1 MLEISKLSMFCSVNQ
16 KGHTQRRDWDGPIVD
31 RVGKS
36 DYPKYESV
44 GRAVLIRKK
53 MRLMMGEA
61 ARTRQPVSTIQ
72 LFSSSLAA
80 KLIVG
85 LFYTVANNALERNLC
100 QCHTLKLCC
109 LRPTSSPVVS
119 QDLMLSVIFLH
130 SNMAHISLELRND
143 ASCCRPDNV
152 LPHLNHLYDEN
163 ESCSEVLLF
172 SHARC

>member
-1 MLEISKLSMFCSVNQ
+1 MLEILKLSIFCSVNQ

-53 MRLMMGEA
+53 MRLMMWEA
-61 ARTRQPVSTIQ
+61 ARTRQPVSMIQ
-72 LFSSSLAA
+72 LFSSSLGA

-85 LFYTVANNALERNLC
+85 LFYAVREQVSSSSCVLQIPAVTNNALECNLC
-100 QCHTLKLCC
+100 QCHTFKLCC

-130 SNMAHISLELRND
+130 SHMAHISLEFRND
-143 ASCCRPDNV
+143 ASCCRPDNF
-152 LPHLNHLYDEN
+152 PI
-163 ESCSEVLLF
+163 
-172 SHARC
+172 